1 MTFLSPWFL
10 LLLVPLAALAVA
22 MVLLRRRRDRYAV
35 RFASLPLLDRVVP
48 ERPGWRRH
56 LTGGLGLAA
65 LGLLATAAA
74 RPEVDV
80 RVPHERATVVVAI
93 DTSMSMQADDVEPDR
108 MAAATEAAERFV
120 DELPDGVNVGLVSFA
135 GSAAVLTPPTTDHD
149 AAKDALGRLRM
160 AERTAIGEAVFTS
173 LDQVASLATGSAGAA
188 ESGAEPGAGA
198 GDGSG
203 GGSADAEEVP
213 ARIVLLSDGTNTAGR
228 TPDQAAAA
236 AAEAGVPVSTIAY
249 GTPDG
254 VVTGDDGREVPVPVD
269 EAALARLAGDTGGT
283 AYSAAS
289 SDELRAVYDDIG
301 SSIGWRTEPRELTP
315 YLAALAF
322 LLSLTAAALSLRWFA
337 RLV

>member
-1 MTFLSPWFL
+1 MSFLSPWFL
-10 LLLVPLAALAVA
+10 LLLVPLAALVVA
-22 MVLLRRRRDRYAV
+22 TVVLRRRRDRYAV

-56 LTGGLGLAA
+56 LTGGLVLAA

-93 DTSMSMQADDVEPDR
+93 DTSVSMQADDVEPNR

-120 DELPDGVNVGLVSFA
+120 DELPDGVRVGLVSFA
-135 GSAAVLTPPTTDHD
+135 GSAAVLTSPTTDHG

-160 AERTAIGEAVFTS
+160 AAGTAIGEAVFTS
-173 LDQVASLATGSAGAA
+173 LDQVASPAGTAGGA
-188 ESGAEPGAGA
+188 SG
-198 GDGSG
+198 
-203 GGSADAEEVP
+203 DAEEVP

-228 TPDQAAAA
+228 PPDEAAAA

-249 GTPDG
+249 GTPNG
-254 VVTGDDGREVPVPVD
+254 VVTGGDGREVPVPVD

-289 SDELRAVYDDIG
+289 GDELRAVYDDIG